1 LGLEAQAKLEQTA
14 FCPSSGQAEQQQ
26 YKAFIAPAATLQMR
40 RTLDKYLNSA
50 KAKWHKT
57 SQVALPDLDKQS
69 NATSAGS
76 SSPHKMACT
85 TADMLIPQA
94 VKC

>member
-1 LGLEAQAKLEQTA
+1 
-14 FCPSSGQAEQQQ
+14 
-26 YKAFIAPAATLQMR
+26 MR
-40 RTLDKYLNSA
+40 RILDKYLHNA
-50 KAKWHKT
+50 KAKWLK
-57 SQVALPDLDKQS
+57 VALPDLDKQS

>member
-40 RTLDKYLNSA
+40 RILDKYLYNA
-50 KAKWHKT
+50 KAKWLK
-57 SQVALPDLDKQS
+57 VALPDLDKQS